1 MSDTS
6 ILRANIRIGT
16 AYQQHTDPLK
26 RINNTKQSL
35 QIRSFLLKTEPIWY
49 NISIASALFPI
60 RERADHGQKSKRQRM
75 RQGTRRTMSFKTI
88 PEARSGYLGS

>member
-6 ILRANIRIGT
+6 IPRANTRIGT
-16 AYQQHTDPLK
+16 AYQQHTGP

-49 NISIASALFPI
+49 NISFVLALFPSTRKELI
-60 RERADHGQKSKRQRM
+60 MGKNLKGKECGREPAAQCLSKRS
-75 RQGTRRTMSFKTI
+75 RRLAADI
-88 PEARSGYLGS
+88 